1 MTTQNEQTEMP
12 IDQGVSEPAVDIVDI
27 TDAQVDVGDQ
37 PDIIQD
43 AIDQSLQ
50 RPEQPQAPAA
60 QPAAQPAAAPVP
72 PQEDYSILSQQNAQL
87 QSQLNNWTQWQQ
99 QQEMERSLIERSNVM
114 RSQLENQ
121 GYTEDQIDLAVTQQQ
136 AHERQT
142 NALQAELQ
150 RTKLHEEGKYRAAM
164 YYAKQHGVDSEQ
176 LLPYNSPQE
185 METRAREMARIGEL
199 EAKLAKYE
207 KAQVPAQNFDNSTS
221 QVAAASS
228 EDTWLEK
235 FNAGDR
241 SPEAQAAARRAA
253 GLG

>member
-1 MTTQNEQTEMP
+1 MTTQNEQAEIP
-12 IDQGVSEPAVDIVDI
+12 VDPVVSEPDVDIVDI

-37 PDIIQD
+37 PDIIQA

-50 RPEQPQAPAA
+50 RPAQPEVPAAPPASAPA
-60 QPAAQPAAAPVP
+60 P
-72 PQEDYSILSQQNAQL
+72 PQQDYGILAQQNAQL

-99 QQEMERSLIERSNVM
+99 QQEMERSLLERSNAT
-114 RSQLENQ
+114 RSQLETQ

-142 NALQAELQ
+142 ISLQSELE

-164 YYAKQHGVDSEQ
+164 YYAKQHGVDSDQ

-207 KAQVPAQNFDNSTS
+207 KAQVPAQNFDSGTS

-241 SPEAQAAARRAA
+241 SSEAQAAARRAA

>member
-12 IDQGVSEPAVDIVDI
+12 IDPGVSAPDVDIVDI
-27 TDAQVDVGDQ
+27 TDAQVDVGGQ
-37 PDIIQD
+37 PDIMQD

-50 RPEQPQAPAA
+50 RPDQPAPPAA
-60 QPAAQPAAAPVP
+60 PPAAAP
-72 PQEDYSILSQQNAQL
+72 PQQDYGILAQQNAQL

-99 QQEMERSLIERSNVM
+99 QQEMERSLLERSNAT

-142 NALQAELQ
+142 ISLQSELE

-164 YYAKQHGVDSEQ
+164 YYAKQHGVDSDQ